1 MVDRVDELS
10 SLVGHPPREPAAI
23 AELRART
30 ALRRRRRRVAAGVL
44 SAGLVLGAGA
54 LSLVVR
60 PESSS
65 VRIAPPVTSPTT
77 IAEVPTNDGPSQSA
91 ADAERDG
98 VPVDLAETPVSI
110 RSQPLISVNAPEGTW
125 AVSVGAPALERQTT
139 TDDGCRALE
148 IPSTWSL
155 DRLCSYDYSEI
166 LLLDPSGAILRA
178 YPMPRAKPSWIAAA
192 GPYVYAGRIGD
203 GALPNSTLVRI
214 DRRDLSAKVL
224 VIPADPDYPG
234 LILPTWRV
242 ATTEEAESARQ
253 RELVTM
259 DDTGSGT
266 PVASYVGR
274 VRVDLE
280 VADGLL
286 DGG

>member
-1 MVDRVDELS
+1 M
-10 SLVGHPPREPAAI
+10 
-23 AELRART
+23 
-30 ALRRRRRRVAAGVL
+30 
-44 SAGLVLGAGA
+44 
-54 LSLVVR
+54 
-60 PESSS
+60 
-65 VRIAPPVTSPTT
+65 
-77 IAEVPTNDGPSQSA
+77 
-91 ADAERDG
+91 
-98 VPVDLAETPVSI
+98 
-110 RSQPLISVNAPEGTW
+110 
-125 AVSVGAPALERQTT
+125 ERQTT
-139 TDDGCRALE
+139 RDDGCRALE

-178 YPMPRAKPSWIAAA
+178 YPMPRAKPSWIAVA

-214 DRRDLSAKVL
+214 DRRDLSANVL

-234 LILPTWRV
+234 PILPTWRV
-242 ATTEEAESARQ
+242 ATTDEAESARQ

-259 DDTGSGT
+259 ADTGSGT